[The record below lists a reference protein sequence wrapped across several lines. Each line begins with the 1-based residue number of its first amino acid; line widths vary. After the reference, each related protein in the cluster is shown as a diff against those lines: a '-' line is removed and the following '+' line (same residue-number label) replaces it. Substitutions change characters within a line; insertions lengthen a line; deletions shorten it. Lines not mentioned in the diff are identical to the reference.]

1 MKRSHSTSS
10 LRDSGSK
17 DKTSTPPPDFSA
29 NGKAK
34 TFPIPGKDTIK
45 KPELVHANG
54 HEPETPL
61 KKRRGS
67 GDIDVKSP
75 ARGLGFGMQATPMT
89 GFGGKVEFGG
99 VLGGGMEMEEEIL

>member
-1 MKRSHSTSS
+1 LKRSHSTSS
-10 LRDSGSK
+10 FRDSGPK
-17 DKTSTPPPDFSA
+17 DKASTPPPDLSA

-34 TFPIPGKDTIK
+34 TFATPGKDIIK
-45 KPELVHANG
+45 KPEPVHANG

-67 GDIDVKSP
+67 GDVDVKSP

-99 VLGGGMEMEEEIL
+99 MLGGMEMEEEIL